1 MFTLIGAGAKTL
13 EQACR
18 PMSSL
23 IPPETKWL
31 QAAITKF
38 NPEEN
43 TVETSDGKKIGY
55 DYLIVGLGL
64 QVNFNAVG
72 SDFGPPRA
80 SSKWSISQ
88 FWLGVHS

>member
-1 MFTLIGAGAKTL
+1 MFTLVGAGAKTL

-23 IPPETKWL
+23 IPPEAKWL
-31 QAAITKF
+31 QTAITKF

-43 TVETSDGKKIGY
+43 TVDTSDGKKIGY

-64 QVNFNAVG
+64 QVNFNAV
-72 SDFGPPRA
+72 SIPPRT
-80 SSKWSISQ
+80 SGKSRISQ
-88 FWLGVHS
+88 LWLGVHS

>member
-13 EQACR
+13 EQSRR

-23 IPPETKWL
+23 IPPQAKWL
-31 QAAITKF
+31 QTGVTKF

-64 QVNFNAVG
+64 QLNFNAVG
-72 SDFGPPRA
+72 SC
-80 SSKWSISQ
+80 
-88 FWLGVHS
+88 

>member
-23 IPPETKWL
+23 IPPQAKWL
-31 QAAITKF
+31 QTAVTRF
-38 NPEEN
+38 YPEEN
-43 TVETSDGKKIGY
+43 SVKTSDGKKIGY

-72 SDFGPPRA
+72 SYFLLDWDLFLHD
-80 SSKWSISQ
+80 II
-88 FWLGVHS
+88 